1 MPELLVKTVREL
13 PNGNILFEK
22 RLYFLAERDIIELRK
37 KTNWVKGKKGYF
49 AGSVSNGAGGSARIS
64 RKERQRVS
72 SAIATNFPN
81 LKPGDSGLTFR
92 YGNYKYKFGVVEF
105 GTYNFYSKIKLK

>member
-37 KTNWVKGKKGYF
+37 KTNWVKGKKGLF
-49 AGSVSNGAGGSARIS
+49 AGSLPMGGKMSGS
-64 RKERQRVS
+64 ERRRVS

-81 LKPGDSGLTFR
+81 LKADGVLRTFR
-92 YGNYKYKFGVVEF
+92 HGNYSYKFDVVEF
-105 GTYNFYSKIKLK
+105 GTYNFYKKSKLK

>member
-81 LKPGDSGLTFR
+81 LAADGRRLPFR
-92 YGNYKYKFGVVEF
+92 HGNYRYEFSVIEF
-105 GTYNFYSKIKLK
+105 GTYIFHEKKKLK